1 MLNLAI
7 EDRERYEA
15 VRRDTRARDE
25 SGRPIPVESA
35 DVKRA
40 SFGRNGD
47 GSKAGRRAHLSPAA
61 ERLAELVFDRYDAW
75 AVVTAAAAADLI
87 GTSESV
93 AALYIAELRDARCWP
108 YRSAKWRMEM
118 QEEGRIGPFRRA
130 KASA

>member
-7 EDRERYEA
+7 EDRGRYEA

-35 DVKRA
+35 EVKRA
-40 SFGRNGD
+40 SFGRHGD

-61 ERLAELVFDRYDAW
+61 EKFAERIFDHFDAW
-75 AVVTAAAAADLI
+75 QVVTAAAAAALVGI
-87 GTSESV
+87 SEGV
-93 AALYIAELRDARCWP
+93 AALYITELRDARCWP

-118 QEEGRIGPFRRA
+118 QEEGHVGPFRRA